1 MIVDL
6 AGVTVRRGGRT
17 ILGPVDWRVRPG
29 ERWVVLGPNGS
40 GKTTLLSVAGL
51 ALWPTSGTVAV
62 LGERYGRVDV
72 RDVRRRIGFAGSAVE
87 GVFRDD
93 LAPVDLVMTARN
105 AATEPWWHEYTAGD
119 RDRARAVI
127 DRLGMNAVADQP
139 FGTLSTG
146 ERRRVSIA
154 RALMPDPDLLL
165 LDEPAAGL
173 DLAAR
178 ETLLADL
185 TRLAAEPRPAAM
197 ILVSHHVEEVPP
209 GFEHALVL
217 AAGAVVAAGPI
228 EDVVR
233 SDVLSA
239 AFGMPLKVERRDG
252 RAWARLDTPL
262 SHGARTIPS

>member
-17 ILGPVDWRVRPG
+17 ILGPVDWQVRAG
-29 ERWVVLGPNGS
+29 ERWVVIGPNGS

-51 ALWPTSGTVAV
+51 SLWPTRGSVAV

-105 AATEPWWHEYTAGD
+105 AATEPWWHEYTTAD

-127 DRLGMNAVADQP
+127 DRLGMGSVADQP

-146 ERRRVSIA
+146 ERRRISIA

-185 TRLAAEPRPAAM
+185 AMLADEPRPAAM
-197 ILVSHHVEEVPP
+197 VLISHHVEEIPP
-209 GFEHALVL
+209 GFGHALVL

-228 EDVVR
+228 EEVIR
-233 SDVLSA
+233 SDILSA
-239 AFGMPLKVERRDG
+239 AFGMPLIVERRDG
-252 RAWARLDTPL
+252 RAWARRDTPP
-262 SHGARTIPS
+262 SHATRTISS